1 MKYKIS
7 DVYIRINGESI
18 PVGTV
23 LGEEDKPQSPFRTEY
38 ITNSEYEKGLKS
50 FKYGRQQIG
59 DLVYHQV
66 AEFKDFVATRPVEQK
81 WIDELELMGYDISK
95 LSYDIQSQR
104 SNFVFRFWTFGG
116 VQEVINSTYI
126 QIRNNSK

>member
-50 FKYGRQQIG
+50 FKYGRQQIS

-81 WIDELELMGYDISK
+81 WIDELELMGYDVSK
-95 LSYDIQSQR
+95 LSYEIQ
-104 SNFVFRFWTFGG
+104 
-116 VQEVINSTYI
+116 
-126 QIRNNSK
+126 

>member
-23 LGEEDKPQSPFRTEY
+23 LGQEDKPQSPFRTEY

-50 FKYGRQQIG
+50 FKYGRQQSG
-59 DLVYHQV
+59 DLVYQQV
-66 AEFKDFVATRPVEQK
+66 VEFKDFVATRPVEQK
-81 WIDELELMGYDISK
+81 WIDELKLMGYDVSK
-95 LSYDIQSQR
+95 LSYDIQS
-104 SNFVFRFWTFGG
+104 
-116 VQEVINSTYI
+116 
-126 QIRNNSK
+126 

>member
-7 DVYIRINGESI
+7 DVYVRINGESI

-23 LGEEDKPQSPFRTEY
+23 LGQEDKPQSPFRTEY

-50 FKYGRQQIG
+50 FKYGRQQIC

-95 LSYDIQSQR
+95 LSYDIQS
-104 SNFVFRFWTFGG
+104 
-116 VQEVINSTYI
+116 
-126 QIRNNSK
+126 

>member
-7 DVYIRINGESI
+7 DVYIEINGETI

-23 LGEEDKPQSPFRTEY
+23 LGEEDKPQSPFATQY

-66 AEFKDFVATRPVEQK
+66 AQFKDFVATIPVEQK

-95 LSYDIQSQR
+95 LSYDIQS
-104 SNFVFRFWTFGG
+104 
-116 VQEVINSTYI
+116 
-126 QIRNNSK
+126 

>member
-23 LGEEDKPQSPFRTEY
+23 LGQEDEPQSPYRTEY
-38 ITNSEYEKGLKS
+38 ITNSEYEKGLKG
-50 FKYGRQQIG
+50 FKYGRQQID

-66 AEFKDFVATRPVEQK
+66 AEFKNFVATRPVEQK
-81 WIDELELMGYDISK
+81 WIDELELMGYDVSK
-95 LSYDIQSQR
+95 LSYDIQS
-104 SNFVFRFWTFGG
+104 
-116 VQEVINSTYI
+116 
-126 QIRNNSK
+126 

>member
-7 DVYIRINGESI
+7 NAYVQINGETI
-18 PVGTV
+18 AIGTV

-81 WIDELELMGYDISK
+81 WIDELILMGYDVSK
-95 LSYDIQSQR
+95 LKYTI
-104 SNFVFRFWTFGG
+104 
-116 VQEVINSTYI
+116 
-126 QIRNNSK
+126 KK

>member
-7 DVYIRINGESI
+7 NVYVKINGESI

-23 LGEEDKPQSPFRTEY
+23 LGQEDKPQSPFRTEY

-50 FKYGRQQIG
+50 FKYGRQQIN
-59 DLVYHQV
+59 DTVYHLV

-81 WIDELELMGYDISK
+81 WIDELKLMGYDTSK
-95 LSYDIQSQR
+95 LVY
-104 SNFVFRFWTFGG
+104 
-116 VQEVINSTYI
+116 
-126 QIRNNSK
+126 

>member
-7 DVYIRINGESI
+7 NAYVQINGESI

-50 FKYGRQQIG
+50 FKYGRQQIN
-59 DLVYHQV
+59 DTVYHLV

-81 WIDELELMGYDISK
+81 WIDELKLMGYDTSK
-95 LSYDIQSQR
+95 LVY
-104 SNFVFRFWTFGG
+104 
-116 VQEVINSTYI
+116 
-126 QIRNNSK
+126 

>member
-23 LGEEDKPQSPFRTEY
+23 LGQEDKPQSPFRTEY

-59 DLVYHQV
+59 DMVYHLV

-81 WIDELELMGYDISK
+81 WIDELKLMGYDIAK
-95 LSYDIQSQR
+95 LLYEVQS
-104 SNFVFRFWTFGG
+104 
-116 VQEVINSTYI
+116 
-126 QIRNNSK
+126 

>member
-7 DVYIRINGESI
+7 DAYIKVNGEEI
-18 PVGTV
+18 PIGVV
-23 LGEEDKPQSPFRTEY
+23 LGEENKPQSPFRTEY

-66 AEFKDFVATRPVEQK
+66 AEFKDFVATRPIEKK

-95 LSYDIQSQR
+95 LKYDI
-104 SNFVFRFWTFGG
+104 
-116 VQEVINSTYI
+116 
-126 QIRNNSK
+126 KL